1 MYLSYGS
8 RSVTISLLVSIIG
21 LSLVALNTP
30 AWSDEIKNLERK
42 VEYLKQKKELDAQL
56 QNIQTKLQ
64 KLKNKYS
71 DVLNISSE
79 NNTQSLKN
87 LKPKKRA
94 ALTSTPI
101 YEFSEI
107 MELMQNKNIK
117 LEFSQG
123 YRPFKVKK
131 DGEKWVFEQ
140 QVNFERSEIVDG
152 GNNKISATDFPPT
165 WPINGTWKFRKD
177 GNKCRIDHTLN
188 VGNMTWDC

>member
-8 RSVTISLLVSIIG
+8 RSVTISLLVSIIA

-30 AWSDEIKNLERK
+30 ALSDDRMYK
-42 VEYLKQKKELDAQL
+42 
-56 QNIQTKLQ
+56 
-64 KLKNKYS
+64 
-71 DVLNISSE
+71 
-79 NNTQSLKN
+79 
-87 LKPKKRA
+87 
-94 ALTSTPI
+94 
-101 YEFSEI
+101 FSEI

-117 LEFSQG
+117 LEFVGG

-140 QVNFERSEIVDG
+140 QVNSERSEIVDG
-152 GNNKISATDFPPT
+152 GNNKISATNFPPT